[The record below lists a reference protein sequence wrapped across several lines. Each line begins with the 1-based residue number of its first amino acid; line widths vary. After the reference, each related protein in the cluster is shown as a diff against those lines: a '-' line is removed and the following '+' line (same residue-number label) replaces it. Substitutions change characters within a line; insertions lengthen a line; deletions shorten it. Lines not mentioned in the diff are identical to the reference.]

1 MRVLLFALMI
11 ALLPLRGWVGDAFAM
26 QMTPAH
32 CATMKNI
39 AASPDSTGAR
49 CHLDAHSE
57 HASTPCADPIGSAER
72 QNPDDSSAPEAATQ
86 GHCASG
92 SACLVLQITAAITS
106 TQVQAPA
113 APRHLRWQAQGE
125 TFASISLAPSLKPP
139 IS

>member
-11 ALLPLRGWVGDAFAM
+11 ALLPLRGWMGDAFAM

-32 CATMKNI
+32 CVTMKNI

-49 CHLDAHSE
+49 CHIDAHSE
-57 HASTPCADPIGSAER
+57 HASNPCADPIGSAER
-72 QNPDDSSAPEAATQ
+72 QNPEDSSASEAATQ

-92 SACLVLQITAAITS
+92 SACLILQITAAVTAA
-106 TQVQAPA
+106 QVHSSAVPGY
-113 APRHLRWQAQGE
+113 LRWPAQGE
-125 TFASISLAPSLKPP
+125 TFASVSLAPSLKPP